1 MAQGSELHIN
11 FYSNTFGYNILTT
24 FEHYYPDSNL
34 IESMKFSVDKQE
46 RYTVIS
52 VNEENLNTLNAP
64 HLKSEFVVLHNE
76 GVKNLILDLND
87 IKYVD
92 SSGLSAILTANRLWE
107 NTGTLVLTN
116 VVNENVQQL
125 IKISRLDTVFN
136 IIPTTQESIDFVL
149 MEEIERELQNG
160 ADD

>member
-1 MAQGSELHIN
+1 
-11 FYSNTFGYNILTT
+11 
-24 FEHYYPDSNL
+24 
-34 IESMKFSVDKQE
+34 MKFSVDKQE

-87 IKYVD
+87 VKYVD
-92 SSGLSAILTANRLWE
+92 SSGLSSILTANRLWE
-107 NTGTLVLTN
+107 STGTLVLTN

-149 MEEIERELQNG
+149 MEEIERELKNG
-160 ADD
+160 SDD